1 MRIEEVR
8 THSRPI
14 NRVLSWENGENGE
27 TEEEDLPVA
36 AMDHGRVVTS
46 EKQTIIQRARRAI
59 RVPWD
64 REDQMGP

>member
-14 NRVLSWENGENGE
+14 NRVLSWENGE
-27 TEEEDLPVA
+27 TQEEDLPGA

-46 EKQTIIQRARRAI
+46 EKQTIIQRARRAL